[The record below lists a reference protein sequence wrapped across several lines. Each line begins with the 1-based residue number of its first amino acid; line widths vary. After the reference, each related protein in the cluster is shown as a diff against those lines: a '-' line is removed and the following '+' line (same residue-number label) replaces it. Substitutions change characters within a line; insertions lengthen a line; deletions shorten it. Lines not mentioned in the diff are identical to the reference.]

1 MAPPRVPCSTPPMR
15 RCTMPS
21 VSPEVG
27 STRRSRSTPPP
38 LFKPG
43 VEPLYTLTRRTLRFF
58 TLALFTALLALAGC
72 QTAPPKGLSAA
83 QIAVL
88 KQQGFELTDE
98 GWAFGLSGK
107 VLFGSDVES
116 LNSQSTEI
124 VQRIGKALLGVGIE
138 RVRVDGHTDASGKET
153 YNQQLS
159 LRRAKSV
166 RNVLTAVGMKEENI
180 KLQGL
185 GSTEPVAS
193 NDTAAGRTENRR
205 VSIVVIAD

>member
-1 MAPPRVPCSTPPMR
+1 MFSIPQRYLR
-15 RCTMPS
+15 
-21 VSPEVG
+21 
-27 STRRSRSTPPP
+27 
-38 LFKPG
+38 LFSI
-43 VEPLYTLTRRTLRFF
+43 TLFM
-58 TLALFTALLALAGC
+58 ALLALTGC
-72 QTAPPKGLSAA
+72 QTAPQKGLTPA
-83 QIAVL
+83 QISVL

-107 VLFGSDVES
+107 VLFGSDVEN
-116 LNSQSTEI
+116 LNAQSTEI

-166 RNVLTAVGMKEENI
+166 GKVLSEVGMKEQDI

-185 GSTEPVAS
+185 GSKEPVAS
-193 NDTAAGRTENRR
+193 NDTPAGRTENRR
-205 VSIVVIAD
+205 VSIVVSAD

>member
-1 MAPPRVPCSTPPMR
+1 LFSMTPRA
-15 RCTMPS
+15 
-21 VSPEVG
+21 
-27 STRRSRSTPPP
+27 SRF
-38 LFKPG
+38 LF
-43 VEPLYTLTRRTLRFF
+43 LTLLMS
-58 TLALFTALLALAGC
+58 LLALSGC
-72 QTAPPKGLSAA
+72 QTPPPKGLTPA

-107 VLFGSDVES
+107 VLFGSDVEK
-116 LNSQSTEI
+116 LNKPSTDI
-124 VQRIGKALLGVGIE
+124 VERIGKALVSAGIE

-166 RNVLTAVGMKEENI
+166 GKVLTSVGMKDENVQ
-180 KLQGL
+180 LRGL
-185 GSTEPVAS
+185 GSSEPVAS
-193 NDTAAGRTENRR
+193 NTTTAGRTENRR

>member
-1 MAPPRVPCSTPPMR
+1 MFSTVRV
-15 RCTMPS
+15 
-21 VSPEVG
+21 
-27 STRRSRSTPPP
+27 
-38 LFKPG
+38 LFISLL
-43 VEPLYTLTRRTLRFF
+43 VAF
-58 TLALFTALLALAGC
+58 LALGGC
-72 QTAPPKGLSAA
+72 QTAPPKGLTPA

-107 VLFGSDVES
+107 VLFGSDVET
-116 LNSQSTEI
+116 LNQPSTDI

-138 RVRVDGHTDASGKET
+138 RARVDGHTDASGKEI

-166 RNVLTAVGMKEENI
+166 ATVLQGVGMKEENI
-180 KLQGL
+180 QLRGL
-185 GSTEPVAS
+185 GSAEPVAS
-193 NDTAAGRTENRR
+193 NATAAGRTENRR

>member
-1 MAPPRVPCSTPPMR
+1 VFSILQ
-15 RCTMPS
+15 
-21 VSPEVG
+21 
-27 STRRSRSTPPP
+27 RS
-38 LFKPG
+38 LQ
-43 VEPLYTLTRRTLRFF
+43 FF
-58 TLALFTALLALAGC
+58 TITLFMAVLALTGC
-72 QTAPPKGLSAA
+72 QTAPQKGLTPA
-83 QIAVL
+83 QITVL

-116 LNSQSTEI
+116 LNAQSTEI

-138 RVRVDGHTDASGKET
+138 RVRVDGHTDGSGKET

-166 RNVLTAVGMKEENI
+166 GKVLTAVGMKEENI

-185 GSTEPVAS
+185 GSKEPVAS
-193 NDTAAGRTENRR
+193 NDTPAGRTENRR

>member
-1 MAPPRVPCSTPPMR
+1 MFSISQRYLR
-15 RCTMPS
+15 
-21 VSPEVG
+21 
-27 STRRSRSTPPP
+27 
-38 LFKPG
+38 LFSI
-43 VEPLYTLTRRTLRFF
+43 TLFM
-58 TLALFTALLALAGC
+58 ALLALSGC
-72 QTAPPKGLSAA
+72 QTTPQKGLTPA
-83 QIAVL
+83 QVAVL

-116 LNSQSTEI
+116 LNAQSTEI

-138 RVRVDGHTDASGKET
+138 WVRVDGHTDGSGKET

-166 RNVLTAVGMKEENI
+166 GKVLTAVGMKEENI

-185 GSTEPVAS
+185 GSKEPVAS
-193 NDTAAGRTENRR
+193 NDTPAGRTENRR